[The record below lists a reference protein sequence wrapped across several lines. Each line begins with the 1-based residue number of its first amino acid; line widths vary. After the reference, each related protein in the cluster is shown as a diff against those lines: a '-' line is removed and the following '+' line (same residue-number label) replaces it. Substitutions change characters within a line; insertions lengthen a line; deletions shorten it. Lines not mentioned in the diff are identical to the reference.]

1 VETIRD
7 RADNHRD
14 RKCRDT
20 RDGDFKIKQ
29 NTRHTNSRF
38 LTDLHYISFHFFY
51 LPGAKC
57 TIILQ
62 IL

>member
-14 RKCRDT
+14 RKCREIEDK

-29 NTRHTNSRF
+29 DTGHKNSKTQNPDRHGQNKLITNFHTRF
-38 LTDLHYISFHFFY
+38 
-51 LPGAKC
+51 
-57 TIILQ
+57 TI
-62 IL
+62 